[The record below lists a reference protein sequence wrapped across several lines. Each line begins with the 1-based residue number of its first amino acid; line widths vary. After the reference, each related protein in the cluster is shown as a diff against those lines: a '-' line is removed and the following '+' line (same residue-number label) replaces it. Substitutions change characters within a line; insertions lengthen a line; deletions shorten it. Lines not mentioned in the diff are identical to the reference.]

1 MTVTRPA
8 VPQGW
13 AAWGLIGVAAMYLL
27 LLVGLPLVNVF
38 YQAFREGW
46 AAYVAGLTSPDALH
60 AIGLTL
66 LVVGVAVPLNTGFGL
81 VTAWVLARYPLPGKG
96 LILALIDVPLA
107 ISPVIVGLMFILLY
121 SPTVGVL
128 RQVVEWLGLTIIFAP
143 PGMILTTL
151 LITLPFVV
159 REVLPVLESGGQEEE
174 EAAQTLGAKGW
185 QIFWRVTLP
194 RIRWAL
200 LYGVILTTARALG
213 EFGAVAVVS
222 GKVIN
227 QTNTLTLHIERVYME
242 YQTVAAFAGASLLT
256 LIALATVA
264 GQALLGQAEP
274 EQTG

>member
-13 AAWGLIGVAAMYLL
+13 VAWGLIGVAAMYLL

-185 QIFWRVTLP
+185 QIFWRVTL
-194 RIRWAL
+194 
-200 LYGVILTTARALG
+200 
-213 EFGAVAVVS
+213 
-222 GKVIN
+222 
-227 QTNTLTLHIERVYME
+227 
-242 YQTVAAFAGASLLT
+242 
-256 LIALATVA
+256 
-264 GQALLGQAEP
+264 
-274 EQTG
+274 